1 MKLLRLPCIVLI
13 SCMSVTCLSVAQ
25 TPSPHILEQTTG
37 LKRFDSAHRLS
48 GENSRSTLDIKQI
61 HIGDNVLASAIPL
74 YDQGAKLHHIAGSSR
89 SDKVRLSFYQP
100 YQNSRLEQ
108 RIALHFNKFN
118 GFITQIDSL
127 YTVESAYV
135 GIKDVLKDVLSS
147 AIAKYGEPISLAD
160 ARKQTNTPQGDVALS
175 AYIQTLKP
183 RENVANEVLAFFNDL
198 RVSRSAKFVGDEAGH
213 ALLHSGFNRCY
224 LWQRDSYNQ
233 MLTLCFFPPNS
244 ANSANRGVELQL
256 VDFAVQKKIAAT
268 QKIRDELSLSL

>member
-13 SCMSVTCLSVAQ
+13 SCMSLTGLSVAQ

-48 GENSRSTLDIKQI
+48 GENSLSTLDIKQI
-61 HIGDNVLASAIPL
+61 HIGDNALASAISL

-108 RIALHFNKFN
+108 RLALHFNKFN
-118 GFITQIDSL
+118 GFVTQINSV

-135 GIKDVLKDVLSS
+135 GIKDVLKDVLVS
-147 AIAKYGEPISLAD
+147 AIAKYGEPISFAD
-160 ARKQTNTPQGDVALS
+160 ALKQTNLTKDDVPLS
-175 AYIQTLKP
+175 SFIKTLSP
-183 RENVANEVLAFFNDL
+183 REDVKNNVIAFFEEL
-198 RVSRSAKFVGDEAGH
+198 RVSRSAKFVADDAGR
-213 ALLHSGFNRCY
+213 ALLHTGFNRCY
-224 LWQRDSYNQ
+224 VWQTDSYNEV
-233 MLTLCFFPPNS
+233 LTLCFFPPNA

-268 QKIRDELSLSL
+268 EKIKNELSLSL